1 MVSLKTT
8 IIIWLQFP
16 SIKLL
21 VVVLAALCGTVLP
34 LSSAPTPDVSDLNPP
49 VWIPVEAF
57 PGSTKTLDEEELSF
71 PLSGETHPYDF
82 PTEKKGK
89 ELGTSNCNS
98 SEVKASRDPPT
109 VLEPVSLA
117 ETEENAGPRSF
128 RPVGSK
134 APGYTHDTNY
144 PKPRRR
150 DKLIDV
156 IYKNWT
162 YYSKK
167 LYGKLLFMLSTN
179 TAARNK
185 WKDKVKHAVRE
196 SWPSYLKQLSNKLL
210 SMFMANPVAGNKW
223 LDKLKY
229 ALREDWPYY
238 FKKLSRK
245 LLSTIMTNTAAG
257 NKWKIVNFDPIANI
271 TSIEI
276 PKYLSSPGAMLKSIM
291 NSPGDGGG
299 DGDGGGGAGGG
310 DITGLLNQIVSLA
323 PIGPLVHRTELDL
336 NFDLEQVVQLFF
348 ISPRESTTKLS
359 STNHK
364 EMPQVT
370 ASESQMSPPTTS
382 AGATDPLRDYLV
394 DHPPIKGKSYIQGGF
409 QEQHVALETLKSPM
423 ILEEA
428 FSFWLS
434 AALHQIHPFESK
446 SWLSLC
452 PLKFSTQNLKTLTP
466 CVVTFTNS
474 RKDHIQSIISYD
486 LPLF

>member
-8 IIIWLQFP
+8 ITIWLQFP

-49 VWIPVEAF
+49 VWIPVEVF

-82 PTEKKGK
+82 PTKKIGK

-98 SEVKASRDPPT
+98 SKVKASRDPPT
-109 VLEPVSLA
+109 LLEPGSLA
-117 ETEENAGPRSF
+117 ETEENPGPQSF
-128 RPVGSK
+128 RKPVGSK
-134 APGYTHDTNY
+134 APGYHDTIH
-144 PKPRRR
+144 PKPRKR
-150 DKLIDV
+150 DKLIDA
-156 IYKNWT
+156 I
-162 YYSKK
+162 S
-167 LYGKLLFMLSTN
+167 
-179 TAARNK
+179 RNK
-185 WKDKVKHAVRE
+185 WKDKVKQAVRE

-291 NSPGDGGG
+291 NSPGDGSGN
-299 DGDGGGGAGGG
+299 GDGGGGAGGG

-474 RKDHIQSIISYD
+474 RKGTDF
-486 LPLF
+486 LNCFP